1 MRISA
6 MNAALFDLDNTLY
19 HPEHDLFSLIDVRI
33 NRFML
38 DVAAIPHN
46 EVDGLRRQYW
56 QKYGATLQ
64 GLIRHHNIDPELYL
78 DYVHDV
84 DVTTR
89 IKPDHVLRKTLA
101 RLQLPCYIFTNGSR
115 QHAERV
121 TRALGIADQFT
132 DIFDIRIA
140 AYQPKPNPEPYL
152 GVLQQLGIPAS
163 ECVMIED
170 SAANLNQA
178 KGLGM
183 KTILVRTG
191 QRDSTFDL
199 QVETAAAAAEAVGR
213 WEQPA
218 N

>member
-1 MRISA
+1 
-6 MNAALFDLDNTLY
+6 MNAVLFDLDNTLY

-56 QKYGATLQ
+56 QNYGATLQ

-84 DVTTR
+84 DVTDR
-89 IKPDHVLRKTLA
+89 IKPDLSLRKSLATL
-101 RLQLPCYIFTNGSR
+101 RLPCYIFTNGSS

-121 TRALGIADQFT
+121 IRALGIADLFAG
-132 DIFDIRIA
+132 IFDIRIA
-140 AYQPKPNPEPYL
+140 AYQPKPNPEPYH
-152 GVLQQLGIPAS
+152 GVLQQLGMPAK

-170 SAANLNQA
+170 SAANLHQA
-178 KGLGM
+178 RNLGM
-183 KTILVRTG
+183 KTILVQAG
-191 QRDSTFDL
+191 PQDNNFDL
-199 QVETAAAAAEAVGR
+199 QVETAAAAAEAVRQWTETTTG
-213 WEQPA
+213 PV
-218 N
+218 